1 MIDYL
6 TGAVVD
12 ATVKYS
18 VGVKMRIII
27 YGAGAIGGTVGGFLV
42 KANQDV
48 VFIEVSP
55 SHVKAIREQGLKLV
69 TPAGTNVLRV
79 SLVTAPDQISFG
91 PDDVVFLCVK
101 GQYTEGVLRDLK
113 AVTKDV
119 PIFCFQNGVQNEG
132 VVAKYFSRV
141 YGVSIRGDVVYVNP
155 GEVIDPS
162 DPPGFL
168 AMGQYPTGTDD
179 LVETVAKSMRT
190 AGYFVLVTPDVML
203 FKWGK
208 LLANLGNAIGAIT
221 SERGGDSARI
231 AQAARQEAEEVMTQS
246 GIRWIAEE
254 QMGKEWQEFT
264 SRRRIPISTEAK
276 GSSWQSL
283 ARQEGTIETDF
294 FQGEIVRA
302 AKLLGR
308 QAPINETLL
317 RISQEMAVNR
327 EPPGKYPAEKLLGM
341 LGLS

>member
-1 MIDYL
+1 
-6 TGAVVD
+6 
-12 ATVKYS
+12 
-18 VGVKMRIII
+18 MRIIV
-27 YGAGAIGGTVGGFLV
+27 YGAGAIGGTIGGHLV
-42 KANQDV
+42 MTGEKI

-55 SHVKAIREQGLKLV
+55 SHVEAIREQGLKLV
-69 TPAGTNVLRV
+69 TPSGTNVLRV

-101 GQYTEGVLRDLK
+101 GQYTEGVLRDLR

-119 PIFCFQNGVQNEG
+119 PIFCFQNGVQNEE
-132 VVAKYFSRV
+132 VVSKYFSRV
-141 YGVSIRGDVVYVNP
+141 YGVSIRTGVVYLNP
-155 GEVIDPS
+155 GEVITPG
-162 DPPGFL
+162 DPPGYL

-179 LVETVAKSMRT
+179 LVEAVAKSLRT
-190 AGYFVLVTPDVML
+190 AGYVVLVTPKVML
-203 FKWGK
+203 YKWGK
-208 LLANLGNAIGAIT
+208 LLSNLGNAIGAIT
-221 SERGGDSARI
+221 NERGDDSDRI
-231 AQAARQEAEEVMTQS
+231 GQAARQEAQEILTQA
-246 GIRWIAEE
+246 GIHWISTE
-254 QMGKEWQEFT
+254 QMGKEWLDYT
-264 SRRRIPISTEAK
+264 SRRRILISTEAK

-283 ARQEGTIETDF
+283 ARQEGTIESDF

-327 EPPGKYPAEKLLGM
+327 EPPGKYTAEKLLRM